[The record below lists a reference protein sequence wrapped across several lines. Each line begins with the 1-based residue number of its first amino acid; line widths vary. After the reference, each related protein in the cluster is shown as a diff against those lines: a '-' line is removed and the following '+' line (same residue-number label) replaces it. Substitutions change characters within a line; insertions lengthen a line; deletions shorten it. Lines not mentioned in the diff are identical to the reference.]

1 MIQNHYD
8 LIVIGAGPAGLM
20 AAIESAGADRK
31 NLILERMP
39 HPALK
44 LKISG
49 KGRCN
54 LTNDA
59 ELKEFIA
66 HFGKN
71 GRFLKFAF
79 AKFFSGDL
87 LSYFEKL
94 GIQFRLERGGRYF
107 PRDDNATD
115 VANALLKKAGSLRLP
130 LWTHVEV
137 IAISKSPDQPF
148 ALTIRKRN
156 FADHDNTQRIQIT
169 ADNVVLATGGKSY
182 PKTGSNGAGFK
193 LAAQLGHTITPVS
206 PSLVP
211 IETKGNTAGK
221 LEGLSLRN
229 VKASVWCKGK
239 KVDERFGEMVFT
251 DSGVSGPIILSL
263 SKTIVRL
270 LDDHQQGSL
279 SIDLKPALD
288 PKMLDQRLL
297 REINEH
303 SKQGFKS
310 LLKKLLPRKLIPVFA
325 EKSGIPE
332 EKPLNQITSEER
344 KNLRRLLKDFPFEV
358 AGYRSFDHA
367 IVTSG
372 GVSIK
377 EIDPKRMESKLVKGL
392 FFAGEIMD
400 IDADTGGFNLQA
412 AFSTGWIAGRALL
425 KTKSEMGHG

>member
-1 MIQNHYD
+1 MPQNHYD
-8 LIVIGAGPAGLM
+8 IVIIGAGPAGLM

-31 NLILERMP
+31 MLLLEKMP
-39 HPALK
+39 HPAMK

-59 ELKEFIA
+59 DLKEFIA

-79 AKFFSGDL
+79 SEFFSGDL
-87 LSYFEKL
+87 LRYFEKL

-115 VANALLKKAGSLRLP
+115 VANALLKKAGSLHIP
-130 LWTHVEV
+130 LWTHSKL
-137 IAISKSPDQPF
+137 IRLAKSPDQPF
-148 ALTIRKRN
+148 ALTIHRRKS
-156 FADHDNTQRIQIT
+156 ADYDDTQRIQIT

-182 PKTGSNGAGFK
+182 PKTGSDGAGFRF
-193 LAAQLGHTITPVS
+193 AAQLGQPITPLL

-221 LEGLSLRN
+221 LVGLSLRN
-229 VKASVWCKGK
+229 VKASVWCTNK
-239 KVDERFGEMVFT
+239 KADERFGEMVFT

-270 LDDHQQGSL
+270 LDDNQEVSL

-288 PKMLDQRLL
+288 PNMLDQRLL

-344 KNLRRLLKDFPFEV
+344 KKVRRLLKDFPFEV

-377 EIDPKRMESKLVKGL
+377 EIDPKTMESKLVKGL
-392 FFAGEIMD
+392 YFAGEIMD
-400 IDADTGGFNLQA
+400 LDADTGGFNLQA